1 MDGRVEV
8 FPYQG
13 VMLHIPVQEKG
24 HQMVQGPSDRIGK
37 STNLMKFCW
46 VTLPVLRQRIPQT
59 DTIPIF
65 SIARRRFWKK
75 YIFKSAHGQLKL
87 ALNEMRQRQT
97 PDLSVDLISSS
108 RWSRITS
115 LMNSYLSTSL
125 CKLLNTWKVLP
136 LTRQESLLSLQSFL
150 LGLLPCKVSE
160 MKRYFLINLNT
171 LSFKS

>member
-75 YIFKSAHGQLKL
+75 YVFKSAPGRLKL

-125 CKLLNTWKVLP
+125 CKRCFKSKVLI
-136 LTRQESLLSLQSFL
+136 TRQESLLSLQSSL